1 MLMKTTLKVLEV
13 ASRFGGFREYE
24 KEEGQTPE
32 CGIQSW
38 NKQVRRM
45 MSGIAI
51 CESSK
56 CEVD

>member
-13 ASRFGGFREYE
+13 ASRFGEYE